1 MLTHTA
7 SSQRAGQGPPTAR
20 AQLSGI
26 TVVVLAAVV
35 YFVAARLGLL
45 FAIFDDGVS
54 PVWPPAGI
62 VLALALLLGP
72 RVAIGAAIGAFL
84 SDALRDGPRLEGLV
98 VGLGAGV
105 SCGVGWL
112 LLRASRFDPTIA
124 SVRDVLRLIVLGAAL
139 SPLLSAVNGA
149 AMLWWSGQ
157 IGDDTIGTA
166 FLTWWSG
173 DALGVLVFA
182 PLVLAVARRP
192 RARLTR
198 GGLAELA
205 TASAL
210 LVLVSVAVF
219 GPELPGRIATGALVL
234 FVAPA
239 MIVVWFALRFDQ
251 RLASAAMIFVG
262 VVAIWGAAH
271 GGGGFALLAQGDRL
285 WLLQLYLLLC
295 TLTTFSIAGL
305 SADRVT
311 QVARLRES
319 ERGLRRT
326 SKLSGVGGFTWRFGE
341 PEPRWS
347 RELHDIFAIPVGAPT
362 IQSRDVASI
371 MEPDDG
377 ERYLAIAR
385 RMQREP
391 EPFRMT
397 FSFRRKDGALRHAE
411 GIAEPAFDSAGKL
424 VGWDGAIQDITERVE
439 ADKRLRQVEARLQQ
453 SQRLE
458 SLGLL
463 AGSVAHDF
471 NNLLT
476 TISLSVESIKAT
488 AGELPD
494 VGEACGDVAHAVEV
508 AAGMCSQM
516 LTFAGRSKATLTTVD
531 LSNTVDET
539 VKLVA
544 RTLPKDR
551 AIDVRLAPPG
561 TAVRA
566 DKTQLSQVV
575 MNLVINA
582 AEATEPDGHIAV
594 TTDVRTC
601 DGHDLDDAIVR
612 AELTGQRCA
621 VLTVQDDGPG
631 MTPETLASIF
641 QPFFTTKPRGRGL
654 GLSTTLGIVRQH
666 GAALSVR
673 SAAGLGTTFVAWFP
687 LAEPPR

>member
-1 MLTHTA
+1 ML
-7 SSQRAGQGPPTAR
+7 AGPAPQIA
-20 AQLSGI
+20 
-26 TVVVLAAVV
+26 LAAAA
-35 YFVAARLGLL
+35 YFLAARLGLS
-45 FAIFDDGVS
+45 FAILDDGVS

-72 RVAIGAAIGAFL
+72 RVAIGVAIGAFL
-84 SDALRDGPRLEGLV
+84 SDMLRDGPRLEGLV
-98 VGLGAGV
+98 VGLGAAA
-105 SCGVGWL
+105 SCLAGWAM
-112 LLRASRFDPTIA
+112 LRATRFDRTIS
-124 SVRDVLRLIVLGAAL
+124 SVRDVLRLIVFGAAL
-139 SPLLSAVNGA
+139 APLPAALNGA

-157 IGDDTIGTA
+157 AGEGAAATA
-166 FLTWWSG
+166 FFTWWSG

-192 RARLTR
+192 RAGLTR
-198 GGLAELA
+198 GGAAELM

-210 LVLVSVAVF
+210 LVLVAVTVFWVDLPERVAT
-219 GPELPGRIATGALVL
+219 AALVL

-251 RLASAAMIFVG
+251 RLASGAMLFVG
-262 VVAIWGAAH
+262 AVAIYGASR
-271 GGGGFALLAQGDRL
+271 GGGGFALLAADDRL

-295 TLTTFSIAGL
+295 TLTTFSIAAL
-305 SADRVT
+305 SADRAT

-319 ERGLRRT
+319 EQRLRRT
-326 SKLSGVGGFTWRFGE
+326 SQLSGVGGFTWRFGE

-347 RELHDIFAIPVGAPT
+347 LELHDIFGIPVGAPT

-371 MEPDDG
+371 MEPADA
-377 ERYLAIAR
+377 ERYLEIAR

-391 EPFRMT
+391 EPFRMA
-397 FSFRRKDGALRHAE
+397 FSFRRNDGALRHAE
-411 GIAEPAFDSAGKL
+411 GIAEPAFDGAGRL
-424 VGWDGAIQDITERVE
+424 IGWDGAIQDVTERIE
-439 ADKRLRQVEARLQQ
+439 ADQRLRQVEARLQQ

-476 TISLSVESIKAT
+476 TISLSAESIPG
-488 AGELPD
+488 AGPGD
-494 VGEACGDVAHAVEV
+494 VAEACGDIARAVEV
-508 AAGMCSQM
+508 ATGMCGQM
-516 LTFAGRSKATLTTVD
+516 LTFAGRSRATLTTVD
-531 LSNTVDET
+531 LSSAVDET

-551 AIDVRLAPPG
+551 AIDVKLAPD
-561 TAVRA
+561 AVSVRA

-582 AEATEPDGHIAV
+582 AEATQPDGHVAV
-594 TTDVRTC
+594 STDVRMC
-601 DGHDLDDAIVR
+601 DGRDLDDAIVR
-612 AELTGQRCA
+612 AELTGRRCA

-673 SAAGLGTTFVAWFP
+673 TAAGAGTTFVAWFP
-687 LAEPPR
+687 LAEPP